1 MLKKTFLL
9 AVFILFGFNQ
19 VNAQDNVGIKF
30 FGLSMHPKG
39 EENAFLMPRKLDD
52 QGVLVV
58 NLGAVVSYEKFVF
71 KDKFSIKV
79 AQALYSDCA
88 DRLGGFSHIG
98 FRSKIIDS
106 KKHALYG
113 GMGPTLVY
121 RRNWLELEGYRNP
134 DFFKGGPGEK
144 WQYKF
149 LWYGG
154 ELEYVYKLNQ
164 KIQLASSFIPGYP
177 KLMSLSF
184 GLRYLTS
191 GLKISD

>member
-1 MLKKTFLL
+1 MPKKIFLL
-9 AVFILFGFNQ
+9 VAFLLFRFNL
-19 VNAQDNVGIKF
+19 VNAQDNVGIKV
-30 FGLSMHPKG
+30 FGLSIHPKG
-39 EENAFLMPRKLDD
+39 DENAFLMPRKLDD
-52 QGVLVV
+52 QGVLVL
-58 NLGAVVSYEKFVF
+58 NLGAVVSYEKFLI
-71 KDKFSIKV
+71 KDQLSIKT
-79 AQALYSDCA
+79 AQAFYSDCA

-98 FRSKIIDS
+98 FRAKIFNS

-134 DFFKGGPGEK
+134 DFFKGGEADK
-144 WQYKF
+144 WQCKF

-154 ELEYVYKLNQ
+154 EFEYVYKLNQ

-184 GLRYLTS
+184 GLRYLTAA
-191 GLKISD
+191 KP